1 MRLTPTE
8 RDRPLLF
15 GAADLLLDSRVG
27 LPDSRVGGVRVDGHA
42 GLVPLDGSP
51 IRSEAAESVSLSRPH
66 FP

>member
-27 LPDSRVGGVRVDGHA
+27 GVRVDGRT

-51 IRSEAAESVSLSRPH
+51 IRSEAAGSVSPNRLH
-66 FP
+66 FL